1 MKRPVKH
8 YPLFC
13 FLPPARD
20 VLSKHT
26 ESKDLRPDTS
36 IPWSIASGSDSVE
49 HGHAACSTLLGEL
62 RVNSFSS
69 TFNCRLST
77 SSRSSRLTRFSMTQP
92 PHTIPKH
99 LRLPRRPPRILRMR
113 QVRRNAPNEM
123 QKHGSGM
130 FVRRN
135 RFAKRHVPQ
144 ILQRIG

>member
-26 ESKDLRPDTS
+26 ESKDLRSRHIYPM
-36 IPWSIASGSDSVE
+36 E
-49 HGHAACSTLLGEL
+49 HRERERLGGTWACRLSTLLGEL

>member
-1 MKRPVKH
+1 M
-8 YPLFC
+8 
-13 FLPPARD
+13 
-20 VLSKHT
+20 
-26 ESKDLRPDTS
+26 PDIS

-49 HGHAACSTLLGEL
+49 HGHAACPTLLCEL
-62 RVNSFSS
+62 RVLSELGVNSFSS
-69 TFNCRLST
+69 TFNCRPST

-92 PHTIPKH
+92 PHTIPKN
-99 LRLPRRPPRILRMR
+99 LRLPRRPPRILRMG
-113 QVRRNAPNEM
+113 QVGGNPPNEM